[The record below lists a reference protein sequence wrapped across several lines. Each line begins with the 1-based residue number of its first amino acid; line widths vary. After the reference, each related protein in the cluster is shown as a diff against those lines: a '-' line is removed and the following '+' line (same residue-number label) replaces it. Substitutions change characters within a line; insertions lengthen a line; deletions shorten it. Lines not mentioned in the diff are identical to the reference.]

1 MGKMLASSFYQLLK
15 NLEGQGKRKEQYPM
29 SHKACRF
36 ICKNLVTVSC
46 DTLVSQGRW
55 TKTGIHGILTVTQP
69 FFQTLDLS
77 STSLCWILV
86 LRTKVVKDP
95 FFHWKSNWKRHNR
108 EGKCQQSQRDGYILL
123 PHKEWP
129 LHAVKWASYIDEK
142 EQTQT
147 ITVIMSKHRTCYTIR
162 LGIHQVLSV
171 G

>member
-55 TKTGIHGILTVTQP
+55 TKTGIHRILTVTQP

-86 LRTKVVKDP
+86 LRTNWWKIPFFIEKAIERDTTEKESVSSHREMGTSSCPTRNDP
-95 FFHWKSNWKRHNR
+95 FMLWSELVTLMKKSKPR
-108 EGKCQQSQRDGYILL
+108 QS
-123 PHKEWP
+123 P
-129 LHAVKWASYIDEK
+129 
-142 EQTQT
+142 
-147 ITVIMSKHRTCYTIR
+147 
-162 LGIHQVLSV
+162 
-171 G
+171 